1 MKADRVVYLL
11 PEPLGEQRRYPLGV
25 SDRLQGSCSQAP
37 RSFHVQDRGGDQ
49 VRRFIRIDGRWWG
62 QRE

>member
-37 RSFHVQDRGGDQ
+37 RSFHVQD
-49 VRRFIRIDGRWWG
+49 
-62 QRE
+62 